1 MRAFILTLIAALCHV
16 MRVDAAQVLDAN
28 SRFRYSLHRNWRQA
42 HRRPSIA
49 RLLQL
54 PSDVTLKE
62 SNTITTVHGVKRC
75 RLRELYKDMP
85 VIGSSI
91 EADVDDIGRYSGGAV
106 TGTLMLS
113 MTNDIPNPGLCHL
126 TEQEAQDILLREEG
140 IALDIH
146 ILRKRITKK
155 VFVDKEKKAHL
166 VFATDILVENT
177 LKESRPYYLID
188 RCDGSVLKKSK
199 RLNTKYRSHGA
210 DVTSTEEFEVTST
223 DESGVT
229 STEEFEVTST
239 EEFGVTSTEEFGV
252 TSTEEIGVTSTE
264 EFEVTSTEEFG
275 VTSTEEFGVTSTEEI
290 GVTSTEEFGVTSTE
304 ESGVTSTE
312 ESGVT
317 STEEFEVTS
326 TGEFGVTSTEEF
338 GVTSTEEFGVTSTE
352 EFGVTSTEE
361 FGVTSTDESGVTSTE
376 EIGVTSTEEFGVTST
391 EEFEVTSTEEIGVTS
406 TEEFGVTSTEEFE
419 VTSTEEIG
427 VTSTEEFGVTSTEE
441 FGVTSTEEIGV
452 TSTEEI
458 GVTSTEEFGVTST
471 EDSGVTSTEK
481 FGKTSTEE
489 IGVTSTEGFGVKST
503 EEFGVTSTE
512 EFGVTST
519 EEFEVTS
526 TEEFG
531 VTSTEEIGVTSTEEF
546 GAEETSTG
554 SEPSATVT
562 VQAEPDGQCAT
573 FVKGTGGN
581 PKTGA
586 IVYSTPPY
594 CLDVR
599 LEGDM
604 CFLEN
609 KYVKVVDLNQTK
621 NEEKTEVVSFKCSEG
636 YNDAVNEATNP
647 VLDALFYGTATFKL
661 FEDWYN
667 TKPLNIQPSWL
678 LVHYG
683 NMIDN
688 AYWNGGKMLFGDGSQ
703 DESYPQVGPDVIGHE
718 LAHAISEQHSELEYS
733 GQSGGIDEAFS
744 DIAGEVVEA
753 YVRKTDWLVGFYLSK
768 SNTKALRYFEDP
780 TRDGSSIKEAK
791 NFESD
796 MDVHFSSGVF
806 NHAFYQ
812 IVEVGKIPIKY
823 AFESFYIA
831 NRLYWKEDTG
841 FVEGA
846 CSTIRG
852 AYDGG
857 LDTEIYAAAFTAVGV
872 NACPLT
878 KFLEMVTP
886 SNKRSNI
893 RVSSI
898 RQPLFGIN
906 TKDATKKIVVE
917 AVSVSGAAVKLAL
930 SRTVSR
936 SNPAASG
943 TGRVELTVSG
953 IALYYVRVFTDSVDE
968 ISDVKITLKLE

>member
-28 SRFRYSLHRNWRQA
+28 SRFRYSLHRNGRQA
-42 HRRPSIA
+42 YRRPSIA

-54 PSDVTLKE
+54 PSDVTLQE
-62 SNTITTVHGVKRC
+62 SNTITTVHGAKRC
-75 RLRELYKDMP
+75 RLRELYKGMH

-126 TEQEAQDILLREEG
+126 TEQAAQDILLKEEG

-155 VFVDKEKKAHL
+155 VFVDKEQKAHL

-188 RCDGSVLKKSK
+188 RCDGSVLKKSR
-199 RLNTKYRSHGA
+199 RLNTKYRLHGA
-210 DVTSTEEFEVTST
+210 DVTSTEE
-223 DESGVT
+223 SG
-229 STEEFEVTST
+229 VTST

-252 TSTEEIGVTSTE
+252 TSTEEFGVTSTE
-264 EFEVTSTEEFG
+264 EFRVTSTEEFGVTSTEDVGVTSTEEFG
-275 VTSTEEFGVTSTEEI
+275 VTSTEEFGVSTEES

-312 ESGVT
+312 
-317 STEEFEVTS
+317 
-326 TGEFGVTSTEEF
+326 EFGVTSTEEF

-361 FGVTSTDESGVTSTE
+361 FGVTSTEGFGVISTEEFGATSTEGFGVISTEEFGVTSTE
-376 EIGVTSTEEFGVTST
+376 ESGVTSTEEFGVTST
-391 EEFEVTSTEEIGVTS
+391 EESGVTS
-406 TEEFGVTSTEEFE
+406 TEEFGVTNTEEF
-419 VTSTEEIG
+419 G

-441 FGVTSTEEIGV
+441 FGVTSTEE
-452 TSTEEI
+452 
-458 GVTSTEEFGVTST
+458 F
-471 EDSGVTSTEK
+471 
-481 FGKTSTEE
+481 
-489 IGVTSTEGFGVKST
+489 
-503 EEFGVTSTE
+503 
-512 EFGVTST
+512 
-519 EEFEVTS
+519 
-526 TEEFG
+526 
-531 VTSTEEIGVTSTEEF
+531 GVTSTEEF
-546 GAEETSTG
+546 GAEETSTE

-562 VQAEPDGQCAT
+562 VPAEPDGQCAT

-586 IVYSTPPY
+586 IVYSTHPY

-599 LEGDM
+599 VEGDM

-609 KYVKVVDLNQTK
+609 KYVKVVDLKQTK
-621 NEEKTEVVSFKCSEG
+621 NEEKTEVVSFKCSDG
-636 YNDAVNEATNP
+636 YNDAINEATNP

-667 TKPLNIQPSWL
+667 TKPLNIQQSWL

-718 LAHAISEQHSELEYS
+718 LGHAISEQHSELEYS

-744 DIAGEVVEA
+744 DIAGEVIEA

-780 TRDGSSIKEAK
+780 TRDGNSIKEAK
-791 NFESD
+791 YFESD

-841 FVEGA
+841 FVDGA

-852 AYDGG
+852 AYDAG

-943 TGRVELTVSG
+943 TGRVEMTVSG
-953 IALYYVRVFTDSVDE
+953 IALYYVRVFTDTIYE
-968 ISDVKITLKLE
+968 INDVKITLKLE